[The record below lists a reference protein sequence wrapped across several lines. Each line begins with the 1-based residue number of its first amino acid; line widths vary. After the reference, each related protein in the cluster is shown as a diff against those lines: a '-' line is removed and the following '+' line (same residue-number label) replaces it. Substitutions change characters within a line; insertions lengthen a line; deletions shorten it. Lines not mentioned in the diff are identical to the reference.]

1 MKIRIIESFIP
12 ILAKLN
18 KKTAFYLIPQ
28 KWNDYSYTTTY
39 ELYAN
44 QTIKEPLD
52 SYLIGTVKIMRSGLK
67 KQTYPLALDT
77 EFEKLDEHFCS
88 IGQSAEYYKNLNRI
102 SPLYK
107 NTLLEALRD
116 IVAYPELTALYD
128 DEDVFCLSLMRDFHE
143 NKQLLN
149 EINHLYQ
156 QGKP

>member
-52 SYLIGTVKIMRSGLK
+52 S
-67 KQTYPLALDT
+67 
-77 EFEKLDEHFCS
+77 
-88 IGQSAEYYKNLNRI
+88 
-102 SPLYK
+102 
-107 NTLLEALRD
+107 
-116 IVAYPELTALYD
+116 
-128 DEDVFCLSLMRDFHE
+128 
-143 NKQLLN
+143 
-149 EINHLYQ
+149 
-156 QGKP
+156 

>member
-102 SPLYK
+102 VPLYK